1 MQTSTNLPSLFQL
14 CKHDYGAA
22 SPLPDHPPEVLHGVL
37 QRTLA
42 RHVGVLLTV
51 PLRIKNKMKTVEEKL
66 KEDLKTSECEHV

>member
-42 RHVGVLLTV
+42 RHVGVFLTV